1 MFENSTVCHAIYVVV
16 ICLCSALDAV
26 CLVFG
31 VLWVFGKSMMI
42 LANAGFVL
50 DTCWVQLFME
60 SLILAQ
66 DERWRRA

>member
-16 ICLCSALDAV
+16 ICFAAFML
-26 CLVFG
+26 LVWVSF
-31 VLWVFGKSMMI
+31 VFGKSMNDSGVFA
-42 LANAGFVL
+42 LVCLLFVRF
-50 DTCWVQLFME
+50 QLFME